1 MKKNIF
7 HNSKLINQ
15 NTITKFHSQIT
26 HENQKL
32 NVDVN
37 KLLNRVRDNAYQ
49 EKKSKIIFFSLV
61 TLLISLIG
69 IFLLIIK

>member
-26 HENQKL
+26 HKNQKL

-37 KLLNRVRDNAYQ
+37 KLLIRVRDGAYQ

>member
-37 KLLNRVRDNAYQ
+37 KLLNRVRDGAYQ

>member
-37 KLLNRVRDNAYQ
+37 KLLIRVRDGAYQ